1 LILLDLGGD
10 FTVSRAT
17 GFLPLGIPY
26 LEQNIPSLGVLMKP
40 ARIPTLI
47 AQAAVPAVLIVLLSY
62 PAGLLA
68 QSPDEHVVSSQTL
81 QQNLETSS
89 ATRQANV
96 QTLTKFMSTPTAEKA
111 MRDAKIDPVQVQKAI
126 PTLSDHE
133 LADLSA
139 RASDTQQKFSAG
151 VLGTS
156 MLTLIIVLIAIIII
170 VAIIH

>member
-1 LILLDLGGD
+1 MK
-10 FTVSRAT
+10 RAR
-17 GFLPLGIPY
+17 
-26 LEQNIPSLGVLMKP
+26 V
-40 ARIPTLI
+40 PTLF

-68 QSPDEHVVSSQTL
+68 QSPEEHIVSSQTL
-81 QQNLETSS
+81 QQNLQASS
-89 ATRQANV
+89 VTRQTNI
-96 QTLTKFMSTPTAEKA
+96 QTITKFMSTPTAEKA

-139 RASDTQQKFSAG
+139 RATDTQQKFSAG
-151 VLGTS
+151 ALSTN
-156 MLTLIIVLIAIIII
+156 MLTLIIVLIAVIII